1 MDFMLLEYIQQNLP
15 SFLRDLTTKH
25 TLRVFWKSKEQHI
38 KTILKG
44 KDRTVELFYDEIP
57 TITQD
62 EFSYLLEFIQHVVE
76 VDFSFINF
84 DPTIFFQNKYFLS
97 TVYIKGLDNR
107 FITQENM
114 GDWFTS
120 YLIKNLQILDIS
132 NSKNLSENF
141 INLLSQQTTIK

>member
-62 EFSYLLEFIQHVVE
+62 EFSYLLEFIQQVVE

>member
-1 MDFMLLEYIQQNLP
+1 MDFMLLEYIQQNLIA
-15 SFLRDLTTKH
+15 FLRDLTTKH

-62 EFSYLLEFIQHVVE
+62 EFSYLLEFIQQVVE

>member
-97 TVYIKGLDNR
+97 TVYIKGLDNK
-107 FITQENM
+107 FITQENL

>member
-25 TLRVFWKSKEQHI
+25 TLRVFWKSKEQHM

-62 EFSYLLEFIQHVVE
+62 EFSYLLEFIQQVVE

-97 TVYIKGLDNR
+97 TVYIKGLDNK
-107 FITQENM
+107 FITQENL

>member
-25 TLRVFWKSKEQHI
+25 TLRVFWKSKEQHM

-97 TVYIKGLDNR
+97 TVYIKGLDNK
-107 FITQENM
+107 FITQENL